1 MIYENQKSMTC
12 YSLREFAKE
21 IDLDTS
27 VFEDCC
33 AQRKLFRKVISDFE
47 GGVKSGVDSTPTF
60 FINGARYDSFDD
72 FENLY
77 SALAFFLNYG
87 PTIVASTPYLIADS
101 SISMFIS
108 FKVLNL
114 MQYPVTLALPS
125 FFPYVWFKYVLSFIP
140 MM

>member
-1 MIYENQKSMTC
+1 MGQFGAIKENREIVGSIYPENLIFNGEYYQTNRLNEAVRQIYLIESELQEK
-12 YSLREFAKE
+12 KN
-21 IDLDTS
+21 DTS
-27 VFEDCC
+27 KVNVDLC
-33 AQRKLFRKVISDFE
+33 RKAERGIASAHPF
-47 GGVKSGVDSTPTF
+47 
-60 FINGARYDSFDD
+60 SF
-72 FENLY
+72 
-77 SALAFFLNYG
+77 
-87 PTIVASTPYLIADS
+87 VASTPYLIAVS